1 MIPMFSDA
9 IAMARLDEL
18 RRESKQWRLA
28 RLARA
33 SPGAEGSRK
42 PAWRRLILSA
52 IASRFR
58 NVRTDQ
64 PTREQTP

>member
-42 PAWRRLILSA
+42 PAAPTDLVGHGLSVPQR
-52 IASRFR
+52 SH
-58 NVRTDQ
+58 
-64 PTREQTP
+64 